1 MYLLAYATSVVPQ
14 ITSNLIFYY
23 KELLEANPK
32 QRMSK
37 KSKSNDEMVMK
48 TSNKKK
54 RKARQNPDK
63 HQDENEETEQHQEAS
78 QSKQSTSEYDE
89 DKEQFR
95 KLTAKLIYLKGEM
108 KRMKEEEAE
117 ADKQEE
123 IEAAKEQD
131 EIKNRRRNILRR
143 FRLYEGRK

>member
-1 MYLLAYATSVVPQ
+1 
-14 ITSNLIFYY
+14 
-23 KELLEANPK
+23 
-32 QRMSK
+32 
-37 KSKSNDEMVMK
+37 MVMK
-48 TSNKKK
+48 TFNKKK
-54 RKARQNPDK
+54 RKVRQNPDK

>member
-1 MYLLAYATSVVPQ
+1 
-14 ITSNLIFYY
+14 
-23 KELLEANPK
+23 
-32 QRMSK
+32 MSK

-48 TSNKKK
+48 ISNKKK

-63 HQDENEETEQHQEAS
+63 HQDENEETEQHQEPS
-78 QSKQSTSEYDE
+78 QSTQSTSEYDE
-89 DKEQFR
+89 EKEQFR
-95 KLTAKLIYLKGEM
+95 KLTAKLIYLKVEM

-131 EIKNRRRNILRR
+131 EIKNRRRNILSR
-143 FRLYEGRK
+143 FRLYEGRKWKGREETMKDERKNQV

>member
-1 MYLLAYATSVVPQ
+1 MQAH
-14 ITSNLIFYY
+14 
-23 KELLEANPK
+23 PK

-48 TSNKKK
+48 ISNKKK
-54 RKARQNPDK
+54 RKARQIPDI
-63 HQDENEETEQHQEAS
+63 HQDENEETEQHQEPS
-78 QSKQSTSEYDE
+78 QSTQSTSEYDE
-89 DKEQFR
+89 EKEQFR
-95 KLTAKLIYLKGEM
+95 KLTAKLIYLKVEM

-131 EIKNRRRNILRR
+131 EIKNRRRNILSR

>member
-1 MYLLAYATSVVPQ
+1 
-14 ITSNLIFYY
+14 
-23 KELLEANPK
+23 
-32 QRMSK
+32 MSK

-48 TSNKKK
+48 TFNKKK
-54 RKARQNPDK
+54 RKVRQNPDK

-143 FRLYEGRK
+143 FRLHEGRKWKEGEEMIKDERKNQV

>member
-1 MYLLAYATSVVPQ
+1 
-14 ITSNLIFYY
+14 
-23 KELLEANPK
+23 
-32 QRMSK
+32 
-37 KSKSNDEMVMK
+37 MK

-54 RKARQNPDK
+54 RKARQNPDT
-63 HQDENEETEQHQEAS
+63 HQDENKETEQHQEAS
-78 QSKQSTSEYDE
+78 QSKQSTSKYDE

-117 ADKQEE
+117 ADKQEA

-131 EIKNRRRNILRR
+131 EIKNRRRDILRR

>member
-78 QSKQSTSEYDE
+78 QSKQSTSKYDE

-117 ADKQEE
+117 ADKQEA

-131 EIKNRRRNILRR
+131 EIKNRRRDILRR